1 MSWSRR
7 RFITTTTA
15 AASLATLPVTG
26 LRADEP
32 AKPESIVVNNS
43 GGAVG
48 VALRKAFYDVFE
60 QETGIRIVESSPMD
74 FAKLRAMVESGNVEW
89 ALTEIDP
96 EAIGLARRLNLM
108 EPIDDTIVDRSTYP
122 AEYKDKDVFV
132 DAVGAVILGY
142 RTDVYPNGS
151 QPKGWK
157 EFWDLKKFPGPRAMR
172 NHPSGNL
179 EFALIADGV
188 PIDQLYPLDVER
200 ALKKLDEIKSDI
212 IVWWESGAQAVQLIL
227 DKEVNFVTVWNGRFT
242 DVLRKDP
249 SAPVAIEWTEAMA
262 IIGTYVIPRGA
273 KDAYWG
279 QRVLEVMARPER
291 QAIYAAEI
299 PYPTPNPEMLKHL
312 DPALLPSMPSAPEN
326 MSKMFLS
333 NYEWWDEHAA
343 ATLERWNAWI
353 LS

>member
-1 MSWSRR
+1 
-7 RFITTTTA
+7 
-15 AASLATLPVTG
+15 
-26 LRADEP
+26 
-32 AKPESIVVNNS
+32 
-43 GGAVG
+43 
-48 VALRKAFYDVFE
+48 
-60 QETGIRIVESSPMD
+60 
-74 FAKLRAMVESGNVEW
+74 
-89 ALTEIDP
+89 
-96 EAIGLARRLNLM
+96 M

-179 EFALIADGV
+179 EFALIGRAAC
-188 PIDQLYPLDVER
+188 PTPTSSIRPDVER

-262 IIGTYVIPRGA
+262 IIGTYVIPQGSQGRLLGPACAGGDGATGASGDLRG
-273 KDAYWG
+273 
-279 QRVLEVMARPER
+279 R
-291 QAIYAAEI
+291 I

-312 DPALLPSMPSAPEN
+312 DPALLPSMPSAPQN

-343 ATLERWNAWI
+343 ATLERWNASI
-353 LS
+353 LG